1 MHLVD
6 IGHKE
11 VQALKLGDFIL
22 EDGEWEQVLEIDWVH
37 ATARIVLGL
46 RGRSRIVVRNAWSTV
61 QVAVEVMD

>member
-37 ATARIVLGL
+37 ATAHIVLGP
-46 RGRSRIVVRNAWSTV
+46 RERVIMRNAWYTLR
-61 QVAVEVMD
+61 VAREVMD